1 MIDHSFRKNVKKK
14 NKCKR
19 LRIFQ
24 EVIMKRSINLLAI
37 LFLLALPLQ
46 VATAQSSSPGILLE
60 EADLTT
66 FPQVSLRFSAWDNSG
81 LPLPTLGTVD
91 IELRED
97 NGSPFHPT
105 QVKVDQ
111 QAALQVV
118 LVLDISGS
126 MTGQPLVDAQA
137 AAARF
142 LDRLRPGDQA
152 ALLAFS
158 DAPNP
163 DPAVLDPVREIGFTS
178 DLGMLYDAIEGL
190 QAGGYTHLYEAVSKS
205 VRMLEVTPGG
215 HRAVLLLSDGR
226 NDPTEA
232 GDPQEA
238 IQLAQAAHIPLFVI
252 GLGDQIDEPYLRQLA
267 SETGGVFRSAPHS
280 SELAGLFG
288 DMATLLKTQYL
299 LTYTSG
305 LPADGGSHVLSVKVN
320 STQGSTEAI
329 MEFGPLPLAGIPTI
343 TLTPLPLPTAT
354 IQPPSPTPQPT
365 STPLPTFVEQLGQ
378 LWGYLLAAIIAL
390 GLGLWLVL
398 WRNNRRHTKPEVC
411 ANCGFDLTGT
421 SGACPQCG
429 ATRRLPKAK

>member
-1 MIDHSFRKNVKKK
+1 MKK
-14 NKCKR
+14 
-19 LRIFQ
+19 
-24 EVIMKRSINLLAI
+24 SIHLLVI
-37 LFLLALPLQ
+37 LFLLALPLAK
-46 VATAQSSSPGILLE
+46 VKAQTGAPGLLLE

-66 FPQVSLRFSAWDNSG
+66 FPQVSLRFSAWDASG

-97 NGSPFHPT
+97 NGGPFHPT
-105 QVKVDQ
+105 QVSVDQ

-126 MTGQPLVDAQA
+126 MTSQPLADAQA

-163 DPAVLDPVREIGFTS
+163 ELAVLDPAREIGFTS

-226 NDPTEA
+226 NDPTDA

-238 IQLAQAAHIPLFVI
+238 IQLAQAAHIPVFVI

-267 SETGGVFRSAPHS
+267 SETGGVFRSAPRS

-288 DMATLLKTQYL
+288 DMATLLKAQYL

-305 LPADGGSHVLSVKVN
+305 LPADGGSHILNVKVN
-320 STQGSTEAI
+320 STQGTTEAI
-329 MEFGPLPLAGIPTI
+329 MEFGPLPVEEI
-343 TLTPLPLPTAT
+343 PTAT
-354 IQPPSPTPQPT
+354 TTQQLPKPTATSVPPTP
-365 STPLPTFVEQLGQ
+365 TPLPTPIPAPTLLETLQQ
-378 LWGYLLAAIIAL
+378 NWGIPLVVVVIL
-390 GLGLWLVL
+390 GLGLWLIL
-398 WRNNRRHTKPEVC
+398 RKPRRPHPIPEVC

-421 SGACPQCG
+421 IGACPQCKD
-429 ATRRLPKAK
+429 TRRLPKAK